1 MRRARLRFCGRSV
14 EFVDRDVAIR
24 AIAELGERGTRFP
37 VVIYGPEGCG
47 KTALFKQVVEVLREL
62 DYAVIRINPLAERI
76 DERFSVS
83 EELREFVGE
92 LGAYLLGDVYRLL
105 EKAVEVLYTAVRR
118 GVRRRIAILAD
129 DIFQAV
135 GLDKAEQLVKS
146 LLNMVE
152 HSSADYDKVVVI
164 VSSSEGITREKIGRH
179 DWASIRILWN
189 MSRKGFE
196 DLYRLLPNPKPP
208 LDDVWRLTGGNP
220 RMLERL
226 YEYDWSTEAVIE
238 EIISGRALTAS
249 FIARWRRY
257 LEEAVEDPD
266 HLWTGPE
273 EVEKLV
279 RQLVE
284 RNLIVY
290 HLPSR
295 NPALWIDSPPPEKDL
310 ELGIGRYVAWQ
321 TPIHREAIRKAL
333 R

>member
-1 MRRARLRFCGRSV
+1 
-14 EFVDRDVAIR
+14 
-24 AIAELGERGTRFP
+24 
-37 VVIYGPEGCG
+37 
-47 KTALFKQVVEVLREL
+47 VLREL
-62 DYAVIRINPLAERI
+62 DYAVIRISPLAERI
-76 DERFSVS
+76 DERFSAS
-83 EELREFVGE
+83 EELKEFVGE
-92 LGAYLLGDVYRLL
+92 LGAYLLSDVYRLL

-118 GVRRRIAILAD
+118 GIKRRIAILAD

-135 GLDKAEQLVKS
+135 GLDKAEQLIKS

-152 HSSADYDKVVVI
+152 HPSADYEKVVVI
-164 VSSSEGITREKIGRH
+164 VSSSERITRERIGRH

-189 MSRKGFE
+189 MSREGFE

-220 RMLERL
+220 RILERL
-226 YEYDWSTEAVIE
+226 YEYGWSTEAVIE
-238 EIISGRALTAS
+238 EIMSGRALTVS

-266 HLWTGPE
+266 YLWTGPE
-273 EVEKLV
+273 EVEELA

-290 HLPSR
+290 HLLSR
-295 NPALWIDSPPPEKDL
+295 NPVLWIDSPPPEKDL

-321 TPIHREAIRKAL
+321 TPIHKEAIRRAL